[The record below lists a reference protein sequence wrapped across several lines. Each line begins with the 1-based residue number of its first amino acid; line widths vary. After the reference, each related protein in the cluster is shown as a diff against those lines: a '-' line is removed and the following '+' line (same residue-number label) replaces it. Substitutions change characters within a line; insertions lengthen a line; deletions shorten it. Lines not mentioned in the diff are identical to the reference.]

1 MVYPSEKPLMRAL
14 IYNGPWDMTL
24 QELPQPRPGTGEVL
38 LRIKTVGICGSDV
51 HGFTGESGRRA
62 PGMVMGHEAV
72 GEVVDAGNGISR
84 SKIGELAAV
93 FNIIAETAPTAEEG
107 DPSFLAKKVIG
118 VNLAKRG
125 AMAEYLAIPAENAL
139 PLPEGVE
146 SAVGILAE
154 PLAVVLHG
162 FQRLVDKNIRAKRA
176 AIVGSGTIGLAGILA
191 AKNAGVSAVAILDT
205 IPAKLNRAKSFG
217 AKPIQSSD
225 DVDSVAQRVESAL
238 GGQPDLA
245 VDAAGT
251 RASFRQCLSL
261 LQAGGAALLIG
272 NLAKEAPLPLQDVVG
287 REITLVG
294 TYGFDRRAFGEALR
308 MLPKI
313 QDKLASFVEKRCTLE
328 ETPAIIARLAK
339 GDLQALKVVIEL

>member
-1 MVYPSEKPLMRAL
+1 MRAL
-14 IYNGPWDMTL
+14 VYNGPWDMTL
-24 QELPQPRPGTGEVL
+24 QELPQPRPSSGEVL
-38 LRIKTVGICGSDV
+38 LRIKAVGICGSDV

-72 GEVVDAGNGISR
+72 GEVVDTGNDVARSR
-84 SKIGELAAV
+84 IGELAAV

-107 DPSFLAKKVIG
+107 DPSFLNKKVIG

-139 PLPEGVE
+139 PLPEGVKPV
-146 SAVGILAE
+146 VGILAE

-162 FQRLVDKNIRAKRA
+162 FQRLADKNIRAKRA
-176 AIVGSGTIGLAGILA
+176 AIIGSGTIGLSGVLA

-225 DVDSVAQRVESAL
+225 DIDSVVWSVESAL
-238 GGQPDLA
+238 GDQPDLV

-251 RASFRQCLSL
+251 CASFRQCLSL
-261 LQAGGAALLIG
+261 LQAGGVALLIG
-272 NLAKEAPLPLQDVVG
+272 NLAKEAPLPLQDVVS

-294 TYGFDRRAFGEALR
+294 TYGFDRRAFDDALH

-313 QDKLASFVEKRCTLE
+313 QDKLASFIEKCCTLE
-328 ETPAIIARLAK
+328 ETPAVITRLAK

>member
-14 IYNGPWDMTL
+14 VYNGPWDMTL
-24 QELPQPRPGTGEVL
+24 QDLPQPRPGSGEVL
-38 LRIKTVGICGSDV
+38 LRIKAVGICGSDV

-72 GEVVDAGNGISR
+72 GEVVDAGNGIDC

-107 DPSFLAKKVIG
+107 DPSFLARKVIG

-139 PLPEGVE
+139 PLPDGVE
-146 SAVGILAE
+146 PTIGILAE

-176 AIVGSGTIGLAGILA
+176 AIVGSGTIGLSGILA
-191 AKNAGVSAVAILDT
+191 AKNAGIRDVAILDT

-225 DVDSVAQRVESAL
+225 DVDSVAQRVESAI

-251 RASFRQCLSL
+251 RDSFRQCLSL

-272 NLAKEAPLPLQDVVG
+272 NLAKEAPLPLQDVVS

-313 QDKLASFVEKRCTLE
+313 QDKLASFIEKRCTLE
-328 ETPAIIARLAK
+328 ETPAVIARLAK
-339 GDLQALKVVIEL
+339 GSLQALKVVIEL

>member
-1 MVYPSEKPLMRAL
+1 MKAL
-14 IYNGPWDMTL
+14 VYNGPWDMTL
-24 QELPQPRPGTGEVL
+24 QELPQPRPGPGEVL

-72 GEVVDAGNGISR
+72 GEVVDARNDIAR
-84 SKIGELAAV
+84 PKIGELVAV
-93 FNIIAETAPTAEEG
+93 FNIIAETAPTVEEG

-125 AMAEYLAIPAENAL
+125 AMAEYLTIPAENAL
-139 PLPEGVE
+139 SLPEGVE
-146 SAVGILAE
+146 PAVGILAE

-162 FQRLVDKNIRAKRA
+162 FQRLADKNIRAKRA
-176 AIVGSGTIGLAGILA
+176 AIIGSGTIGLSGILA
-191 AKNAGVSAVAILDT
+191 AKNAGVRDVAILDT
-205 IPAKLNRAKSFG
+205 ILAKLNRAKSFG
-217 AKPIQSSD
+217 ANPIQSSD
-225 DVDSVAQRVESAL
+225 AVDSVVHRVESTL

-251 RASFRQCLSL
+251 CASFRQCLSL
-261 LQAGGAALLIG
+261 LQAGGAVLLIG
-272 NLAKEAPLPLQDVVG
+272 NLAKEAPLPLQDFVS
-287 REITLVG
+287 REITLIG

-313 QDKLASFVEKRCTLE
+313 QDKLASFIEKRCKLE
-328 ETPAIIARLAK
+328 ETPAVIARLAK